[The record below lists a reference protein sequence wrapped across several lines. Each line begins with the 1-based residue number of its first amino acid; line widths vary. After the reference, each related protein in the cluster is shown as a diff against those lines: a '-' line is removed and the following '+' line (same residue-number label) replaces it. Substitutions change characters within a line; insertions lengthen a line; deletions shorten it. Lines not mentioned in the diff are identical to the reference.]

1 MKRRATKKTFKKAGF
16 TKISCKYLERKAN
29 GKRTKTVRTIAY
41 VKKGKVQF
49 AKATPTNIKRIK
61 KKGYKS
67 EKF

>member
-1 MKRRATKKTFKKAGF
+1 MITKKKKP
-16 TKISCKYLERKAN
+16 K
-29 GKRTKTVRTIAY
+29 TIAY